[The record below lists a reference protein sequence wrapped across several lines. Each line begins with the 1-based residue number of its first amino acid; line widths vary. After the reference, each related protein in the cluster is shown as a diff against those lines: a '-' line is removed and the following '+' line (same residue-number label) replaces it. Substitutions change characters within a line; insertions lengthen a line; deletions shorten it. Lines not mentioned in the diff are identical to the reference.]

1 MDIIA
6 KIDRT
11 LLDNELHN
19 LVRFCIS
26 RDSDRALFKPTY
38 KIEIDDSC
46 PYFIIREI
54 FCYAGGY
61 HISIVIYKGQIRF
74 TIDRSVSN
82 RSVES
87 SLYEYEDPSLY
98 KLFSKIIKLIKDKCD
113 KNATKTR

>member
-1 MDIIA
+1 MILTDYDLAFCKFALYRICDEL
-6 KIDRT
+6 IDEQNIEYYCNIYGK
-11 LLDNELHN
+11 D
-19 LVRFCIS
+19 
-26 RDSDRALFKPTY
+26 AL
-38 KIEIDDSC
+38 
-46 PYFIIREI
+46 

-98 KLFSKIIKLIKDKCD
+98 KLLLTIVKLIKDKCD
-113 KNATKTR
+113 KNADRAR

>member
-1 MDIIA
+1 MIVTD
-6 KIDRT
+6 DD
-11 LLDNELHN
+11 LD
-19 LVRFCIS
+19 FCK
-26 RDSDRALFKPTY
+26 RALHCIY
-38 KIEIDDSC
+38 DILIDEQDVEYYCNAYSKDAL
-46 PYFIIREI
+46 

-98 KLFSKIIKLIKDKCD
+98 KLFSTIIKLIKDKRD